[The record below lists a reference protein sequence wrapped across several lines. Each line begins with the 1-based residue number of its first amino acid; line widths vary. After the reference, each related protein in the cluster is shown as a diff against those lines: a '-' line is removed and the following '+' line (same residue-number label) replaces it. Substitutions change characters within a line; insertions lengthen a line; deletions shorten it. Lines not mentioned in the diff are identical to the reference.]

1 MENVIIIP
9 DNFAVEEASE
19 YRQKLNDLIDK
30 GQYNFVL
37 DFSKCNF
44 IDSTGLGVIVSAY
57 KRCKEKN
64 GTIMIRS
71 ITNANVLKVFKLTR
85 LDKVFEIQP

>member
-1 MENVIIIP
+1 MENVFIIP
-9 DNFAVEEASE
+9 DNFAVEEASA
-19 YRQKLNDLIDK
+19 YRQTLNTLIDK

-37 DFSKCNF
+37 DFSKCTF

-64 GTIMIRS
+64 GTINLRS
-71 ITNANVLKVFKLTR
+71 INNANVLKVFKLTR
-85 LDKVFEIQP
+85 LDKVFQIQP

>member
-1 MENVIIIP
+1 MENNFIIP
-9 DNFAVEEASE
+9 ENFAVEEASE

-37 DFSKCNF
+37 DFSKCSF

-57 KRCKEKN
+57 KRCKENN
-64 GTIMIRS
+64 GTIKLHS
-71 ITNANVLKVFKLTR
+71 INDANVLKVFKLTR
-85 LDKVFEIQP
+85 LDKVFEIK